1 MTTSITTSLPARALL
16 VLALLA
22 FAGCGGGG
30 SDGGTTTILV
40 VPVTSLNATGP
51 GSLADAIASAPAGA
65 TIQLGSAL
73 AGTITP
79 PATLSIAK
87 NLRIQG
93 PASGAVT
100 ISGGNTQRV
109 FEILAGASV
118 VIADLRIQNGAS
130 GSGAGIRNSGNLTL
144 IRVVIDSCFGT
155 STARGGGI
163 QNMGTA
169 TLTECTI
176 QLCQGF
182 NGAGFANDGGTMTM
196 YRCLLQQNS
205 TTGNVGGAGVNSE
218 GTLRMQNCHVEGNFT
233 TGTNRG
239 GGAIWSGANTPSQA
253 TNLEIVHC
261 TILGN
266 TATGTG
272 GALRLVAGGGLAS
285 NLTIRA
291 SIVAGNTDNGTAPD
305 IDINNGTILQ
315 ASLNLIG
322 DGTGSGIVN
331 GVNNNNVGTTAVPLN
346 PMLGPLQ
353 TNGGPTLSRAPL
365 AGSPALDSV
374 AGVSCLDLDGQ
385 LLNVDQRGS
394 ARPVGPA
401 CDRGAIEAP

>member
-1 MTTSITTSLPARALL
+1 MVGLL
-16 VLALLA
+16 GLAA
-22 FAGCGGGG
+22 CGGGG
-30 SDGGTTTILV
+30 SDGGTTTVLI

-51 GSLADAIASAPAGA
+51 GSLTAAIASAPPGA
-65 TIQLGSAL
+65 TIELGSTL
-73 AGTITP
+73 VGTITP
-79 PATLSIAK
+79 PATLNIAK

-100 ISGGNTQRV
+100 ISGGNARRV
-109 FEILAGASV
+109 FEISAGANV
-118 VIADLRIQNGAS
+118 VMADLRVQNGTS
-130 GSGAGIRNSGNLTL
+130 GNGAGIRNSGTLTL

-155 STARGGGI
+155 STARGGGL

-169 TLTECTI
+169 TLLECTI
-176 QLCQGF
+176 QLCQAY
-182 NGAGFANDGGTMTM
+182 NGAGFANDGGTLTM
-196 YRCLLQQNS
+196 HRCLLQQNS
-205 TTGNVGGAGVNSE
+205 TTGNVGGAGVNGE

-233 TGTNRG
+233 TGANRG

-261 TILGN
+261 TFIGN

-272 GALRLVAGGGLAS
+272 GALKFVAGGGLAS

-291 SIVAGNTDNGTAPD
+291 SIVAGNTDNGTGPD

-322 DGTGSGIVN
+322 DGTSSGIVN

-346 PMLGPLQ
+346 PMLGALQ
-353 TNGGPTLSRAPL
+353 ANGGPTLSRAPL

-374 AGVSCLDLDGQ
+374 ASVSCLDLDGQ
-385 LLNVDQRGS
+385 PLTVDQRGS

-401 CDRGAIEAP
+401 CDRGSIEAP